1 MFNHVPPGL
10 NMGLLECLPRQA
22 CPPPPWVELP
32 RRKTQPGWV
41 GRGGGLPS
49 TEPQVFHPGGGGV
62 GGRNKKALWEA
73 PETSE
78 SMPMPGEVPQARYGV
93 CQAKNRGLTKCQPAH
108 APKLPAFFTKLVIN
122 GIFPPILYILDHG
135 HDMKFTKN
143 RIWGVEGEATVRGR
157 CLSMGEIHENS
168 CITNA

>member
-22 CPPPPWVELP
+22 CPPPP
-32 RRKTQPGWV
+32 GWSCHAV
-41 GRGGGLPS
+41 KLSLGGWGGEGGCRALSPKSS
-49 TEPQVFHPGGGGV
+49 TLAGGGV

-157 CLSMGEIHENS
+157 CLSMGETHENS